1 MMSNKE
7 HSNSV
12 KSQSSGSGEQPTTK
26 LIGAYDAKTR
36 LPEILR
42 QVSEGQSFT
51 VTNRGHAVAEIT
63 PVYAAQTKRTKT
75 AINNILNMEKSIV
88 SDQTLAELKHEGRK

>member
-1 MMSNKE
+1 MSKKDK
-7 HSNSV
+7 SNSV
-12 KSQSSGSGEQPTTK
+12 ENPLNGSGEAPTTK
-26 LIGAYDAKTR
+26 VIGAYDAKTR

-88 SDQTLAELKHEGRK
+88 SDQTLTELKHAGRK